1 MMKKGIAIIGL
12 DHWYQAYGCAYS
24 ITVNPKVELIAICDA
39 NEEKAKK
46 MANIYGAKRY
56 YKDYNKLL
64 EGPEVD
70 VVIIT
75 TTPDMHDEVAL
86 AATTAG

>member
-1 MMKKGIAIIGL
+1 
-12 DHWYQAYGCAYS
+12 
-24 ITVNPKVELIAICDA
+24 
-39 NEEKAKK
+39 